1 MVTSTSANWG
11 LIHLGQSVVPQSI
24 TLSTSGG
31 DANFTRV
38 TVGNAGPDANGLSVS
53 GGSNP
58 TFNGSSVT
66 DSRTISGTPNA
77 AGVLYGTVT
86 LPTNGEGLTGES
98 PINVP
103 VNYSVQ
109 VFSGSG
115 NWTGGSGSSWGSS
128 GNWTDS
134 NGSGIQAA
142 PGTWGFNDTAA
153 FSGSGSVTAIDLT
166 GVNATLQA
174 LRFSNSSYTLSNGSL
189 TLGSSGTATVTVSSG
204 TQTINTPITLAAG
217 APPLPSMA
225 GPCC

>member
-1 MVTSTSANWG
+1 MPGRTPTAFRSAG
-11 LIHLGQSVVPQSI
+11 V
-24 TLSTSGG
+24 
-31 DANFTRV
+31 
-38 TVGNAGPDANGLSVS
+38 
-53 GGSNP
+53 SNP

-115 NWTGGSGSSWGSS
+115 NWTGGSGSSWGAN

-142 PGTWGFNDTAA
+142 PGTWGFNERPPSAA
-153 FSGSGSVTAIDLT
+153 RARSRQST
-166 GVNATLQA
+166 
-174 LRFSNSSYTLSNGSL
+174 
-189 TLGSSGTATVTVSSG
+189 
-204 TQTINTPITLAAG
+204 
-217 APPLPSMA
+217 
-225 GPCC
+225 